1 MNQSTVSNNKLL
13 VKNSLMLYL
22 RMFVNM
28 GVSLLT
34 SRLILNALGETDFG
48 IYNVVGGI
56 VVMFTFIN
64 GSMNSSTSRFLT
76 VSLAKG
82 NSQELKATFSFAVT
96 IHAIL
101 AFIILLLAE
110 TFGLWFFYHKM
121 IIPAERMD
129 TAFILYQL
137 SIITTMLS
145 IMSVPY
151 NSSII
156 SHEKMNAFAYI
167 SISDVVFKLLI
178 VYIVIYLPWDKLLL
192 YALLLFI
199 TQIVNQL
206 IYIIYCQVHFE
217 EAKYSLTWN
226 KKLFVEM
233 CGFAGWNMT
242 GNFAFVCYTQGLN
255 LLINMFFGPSVNAAR
270 GIAIRVQ
277 GIISNFASNFQTAIH
292 PQITKNYAVGN
303 YEYMQKL
310 IFAESKFSL
319 YLLLLLSLPVLVE
332 AQLILNWW
340 LVNVPENTVVFLRIM
355 LFTTYIETTTNPLLV
370 SALATGN
377 VKKLQLVIC
386 PLLLCILPLSYLFL
400 KFGAPAYS
408 VFIVNL
414 LILFL
419 SLIIRVFMLKPF
431 IGLSPKHYFVDV
443 IIRCMGVGILSSV
456 LPISFYLIVELPFI
470 RFLTV
475 CLSSVL
481 SVITM
486 VYFIGMNHQERLFA
500 KTKIRNMIKNRNLP
514 IKN

>member
-1 MNQSTVSNNKLL
+1 
-13 VKNSLMLYL
+13 
-22 RMFVNM
+22 
-28 GVSLLT
+28 
-34 SRLILNALGETDFG
+34 
-48 IYNVVGGI
+48 
-56 VVMFTFIN
+56 
-64 GSMNSSTSRFLT
+64 
-76 VSLAKG
+76 
-82 NSQELKATFSFAVT
+82 
-96 IHAIL
+96 
-101 AFIILLLAE
+101 
-110 TFGLWFFYHKM
+110 
-121 IIPAERMD
+121 
-129 TAFILYQL
+129 
-137 SIITTMLS
+137 
-145 IMSVPY
+145 
-151 NSSII
+151 
-156 SHEKMNAFAYI
+156 
-167 SISDVVFKLLI
+167 
-178 VYIVIYLPWDKLLL
+178 
-192 YALLLFI
+192 
-199 TQIVNQL
+199 
-206 IYIIYCQVHFE
+206 
-217 EAKYSLTWN
+217 
-226 KKLFVEM
+226 M

-500 KTKIRNMIKNRNLP
+500 KIKIRNMIKNRNLP